1 MRCSATGT
9 CEVDP
14 ASTWTVICS
23 SAVVLPTRTDGV
35 TAWDPPNGE
44 PDPYCQFQVNGSNP
58 MRTATIMNSLTP
70 TWEQS
75 IGSYTGAV
83 LLAANPTWR
92 ISVNDDDTPMP
103 PQLICS
109 VSGFAPSDFA
119 AGQVEFRNVQ
129 RCTSLQIRLMCGP

>member
-1 MRCSATGT
+1 M
-9 CEVDP
+9 
-14 ASTWTVICS
+14 STR
-23 SAVVLPTRTDGV
+23 ADGN
-35 TAWDPPNGE
+35 AWDPPNGD
-44 PDPYCQFQVNGSNP
+44 PDPYCQLQINGNTP
-58 MRTATIMNSLTP
+58 MRTATIMNTLTP

-75 IGSYTGAV
+75 IGSYSAAT

-92 ISVNDDDTPMP
+92 ISVNDDDTPSP

-129 RCTSLQIRLMCGP
+129 RCTSLQIRLTCGP